1 MISKVQWS
9 LSRTDNPSVPLSPC
23 SAYRGVLGITLS
35 IPLYYSDPYKGSKV
49 RTVRTLEQ
57 HSVFT
62 RPTVQSIC
70 PGCYPT
76 ISINRTFIV
85 RIPGEK
91 SDMFTLTA
99 TLMLLDTE

>member
-49 RTVRTLEQ
+49 RTVRTLDQ

-62 RPTVQSIC
+62 RPTVQPSVPVAIPPLASI
-70 PGCYPT
+70 GHLLSAYPAKKV
-76 ISINRTFIV
+76 ICL
-85 RIPGEK
+85 P
-91 SDMFTLTA
+91 
-99 TLMLLDTE
+99 